1 MSTPPAIPTAT
12 VSTDTAALTATITVH
27 AGPKGTYYGPERR
40 YAGIRAAGSAF
51 PLFEPNGSLRNIPVP
66 RAATSHFKVETLL
79 PDGGKVLLTSNLKDG
94 QSVTD
99 YTPPLNK
106 AYRYLVTAYSADG
119 GTTAYVCDCELFG
132 PCGFTAFNFGP
143 NYSKRAMLRLDLEEE
158 WSYNPVGE
166 SYMFPGV
173 TGRGGSELPVFYPSA
188 QLEATSTMSGVVL
201 SEDEANLWRSCL
213 RTNSPMVMRTEEGE
227 RVPVRVTGSI
237 SRSASQYSRWDV
249 SINVEE
255 LSRG

>member
-12 VSTDTAALTATITVH
+12 VSADTVALTATITVH
-27 AGPKGTYYGPERR
+27 AGPSGTYYGPERR
-40 YAGIRAAGSAF
+40 YAGIRSAGATF
-51 PLFEPNGSLRNIPVP
+51 PIFEPNGSLRNIPVP
-66 RAATSHFKVETLL
+66 RAATSHFKVECVL
-79 PDGGKVLLTSNLKDG
+79 PDGGKVLLTSDLKDG

-99 YTPPLNK
+99 YTPPLNTS
-106 AYRYLVTAYSADG
+106 YRYLVTAYSADG
-119 GTTAYVCDCELFG
+119 GTAACVVDCTLFG
-132 PCGFTAFNFGP
+132 PCGFMTFNFGTS
-143 NYSKRAMLRLDLEEE
+143 YKQRAMLRLNLEEE

-173 TGRGGSELPVFYPSA
+173 TGRGGSEMPVFYPSA

-201 SEDEANLWRSCL
+201 TEDEAKMWRACL

-227 RVPVRVTGSI
+227 RVPVHVTGSI